1 ILTKHDKLFHRLNG
15 IEWFKTN
22 IDSSPFVSNQQVSSL
37 IDEVEIL
44 VTDYFENENR
54 KKAMQ
59 KLRVPPL
66 THIHKG
72 IVTYRLG
79 LLNGLFIVLLIN
91 LFVIYMLTRYS
102 YKTTKQRKPIDWQT
116 GIILY
121 RSSLIFIIHFILIG
135 INIIG
140 WSSYG
145 INHVLIFEL
154 DPRSHITHEEILEGA
169 SLSSLIWIISLI
181 IFVLCEYHR
190 LESHWQSMIFI
201 FLIIFLLFNPLN
213 IMHRSAR
220 Y

>member
-1 ILTKHDKLFHRLNG
+1 
-15 IEWFKTN
+15 
-22 IDSSPFVSNQQVSSL
+22 
-37 IDEVEIL
+37 
-44 VTDYFENENR
+44 
-54 KKAMQ
+54 
-59 KLRVPPL
+59 
-66 THIHKG
+66 
-72 IVTYRLG
+72 
-79 LLNGLFIVLLIN
+79 
-91 LFVIYMLTRYS
+91 
-102 YKTTKQRKPIDWQT
+102 
-116 GIILY
+116 
-121 RSSLIFIIHFILIG
+121 
-135 INIIG
+135 G